1 MRMRKRLSLKQNIV
15 SWSRWQI
22 LFWEVCMRPVMVEQR
37 MVLTMSCERVDNIRD
52 RKDAAAF
59 NSGR

>member
-1 MRMRKRLSLKQNIV
+1 
-15 SWSRWQI
+15 
-22 LFWEVCMRPVMVEQR
+22 MVEQR